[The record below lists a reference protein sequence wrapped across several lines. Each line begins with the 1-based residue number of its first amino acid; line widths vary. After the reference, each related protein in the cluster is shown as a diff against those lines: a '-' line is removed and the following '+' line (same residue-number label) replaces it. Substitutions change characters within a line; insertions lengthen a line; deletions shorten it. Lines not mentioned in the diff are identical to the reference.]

1 MPALPAAVVFAFHE
15 RLFLVIMVVVEG
27 LCKPLKS
34 VELALLRH
42 DFRHFSVA
50 CFRYASSRILIL
62 TQNRLTLRIQGPRSC
77 LNGVKA
83 CPRRR
88 YTACCISMIAVNMSS
103 TTRPMPSPSRM
114 MITGSNSESSRFID
128 RRKSFS

>member
-1 MPALPAAVVFAFHE
+1 MISSF
-15 RLFLVIMVVVEG
+15 
-27 LCKPLKS
+27 
-34 VELALLRH
+34 
-42 DFRHFSVA
+42 FSVA
-50 CFRYASSRILIL
+50 HSRYAPSKILIL
-62 TQNRLTLRIQGPRSC
+62 TQNRLTSRSQKPV
-77 LNGVKA
+77 LPEWREGTRA
-83 CPRRR
+83 RRR